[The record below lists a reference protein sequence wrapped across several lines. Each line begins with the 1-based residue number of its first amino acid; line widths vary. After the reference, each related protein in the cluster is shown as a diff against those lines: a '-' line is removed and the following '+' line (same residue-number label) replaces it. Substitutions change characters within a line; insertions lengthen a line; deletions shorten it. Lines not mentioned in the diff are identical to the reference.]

1 MTWHG
6 FAGQSFPATRMRR
19 FRATSSLRRL
29 VAEHR
34 LAPEDLIWPVFV
46 HESQG
51 VSGPIQGM
59 PGVVRFDVDTL
70 LEELYHLVS
79 LGLCAVAI
87 FPVVM
92 PPKKTIDGAEA
103 WNPDGLMQRTIKA
116 IKASHPDLTVMA
128 DCALDPFTSHGHD
141 GILRNDRIDN
151 DLTVAALVRQALSL
165 VAAGVDVIAP
175 SDMMDGR
182 IGAIRQALE
191 AHGHVDTV
199 LLSYAAKYASC
210 FYGPFR
216 SALGSAAN
224 LGGASKASYQMQP
237 ANSNE
242 ALHEVALDLQEGADA
257 VLIKP
262 GMPYLDILYRVKTTF
277 GVPTFVYQVS
287 GEYAALQAAVAAGS
301 LCEEAAFMEVM
312 LGFKRAGADAIV
324 TYWAPR
330 AIRLLREHQ

>member
-1 MTWHG
+1 
-6 FAGQSFPATRMRR
+6 MRR
-19 FRATSSLRRL
+19 FRATESLRRL

-34 LAPEDLIWPVFV
+34 LAPQDLIWPVFV

-51 VSGPIQGM
+51 VFANIQGM

-70 LEELYHLVS
+70 LAELHHLAS

-92 PPKKTIDGAEA
+92 PHKKTPDGAEA
-103 WNPDGLMQRTIKA
+103 WNPDGLTQRTIQA
-116 IKASHPDLTVMA
+116 IKANLPDLTVMA
-128 DCALDPFTSHGHD
+128 DCALDPFTTHGHD
-141 GILRNDRIDN
+141 GILCNDRIDN

-165 VAAGVDVIAP
+165 VAAGVDIIAP

-191 AHGHVDTV
+191 AQGHVDTV

-216 SALGSAAN
+216 TALGSAAQ
-224 LGGASKASYQMQP
+224 LRGASKASYQMQP

-242 ALHEVALDLQEGADA
+242 ALREVALDLQEGADA

-287 GEYAALQAAVAAGS
+287 GEYAALQAAVATGG
-301 LCEEAAFMEVM
+301 LDEEAAFMEAL

-330 AIRLLREHQ
+330 ALRLLKESQ